1 MIGWMPKGQ
10 RESSA
15 IVILVIVAIG
25 IALVFLGWQI
35 IEHFYPGG
43 M

>member
-1 MIGWMPKGQ
+1 MTKPP

-15 IVILVIVAIG
+15 IVILAI
-25 IALVFLGWQI
+25 VFLGILVIFAGWQI

-43 M
+43 T